1 MKILGKQPCKIFV
14 AVGLAAFVIAS
25 CNQGRKDGKSAVTD
39 TSAMNTESTSPEA
52 GKNNPD
58 NRMSG
63 TWVLPDNPEGKIVLT
78 ETELTFF
85 EPGQDPVTGS
95 YKSTDAETIEFT
107 TSDGNR
113 FLLKIKVDG
122 DKLSLTR
129 NNETKIFK
137 REVATGTTPNSSQGL
152 SRSLVGTWSYLNLI
166 YYTFTETTFERKAAK
181 GNYKNNSGTYKVLND
196 TTIESTDKDGVS
208 LKANIRFEKD
218 TATFVWFSESKQ
230 EIQKLVKV
238 KTEQA
243 P

>member
-1 MKILGKQPCKIFV
+1 MRFFI
-14 AVGLAAFVIAS
+14 AVGLVVFVNAS
-25 CNQGRKDGKSAVTD
+25 CKQGRNDGKSAVTD
-39 TSAMNTESTSPEA
+39 TSAINTGSSSAEA
-52 GKNNPD
+52 SKNNPD
-58 NRMSG
+58 TRLSG

-78 ETELTFF
+78 ETEMTFI

-95 YKSTDAETIEFT
+95 YKSTDSETIEFT

-113 FLLKIKVDG
+113 FPLKIKVEG

-152 SRSLVGTWSYLNLI
+152 ARRLVGTWSYLNLI
-166 YYTFTETTFERKAAK
+166 YYTFTETSFERKAAK

-196 TTIESTDKDGVS
+196 TTIESTDKDGVN
-208 LKANIRFEKD
+208 LKATISFEKD

-230 EIQKLVKV
+230 EIQKLIKV
-238 KTEQA
+238 KTE
-243 P
+243 